1 MYTKSNQRP
10 TEVIGRNTAFY
21 SVYTLIDVTDANVSS
36 PKINA
41 KKFHQSQNLNTFM
54 QVIGLRTQPI
64 ISSITKL
71 PAQTM
76 TDYEFGNNFTGSHTV
91 WLLKFVSETE
101 GAWKKD
107 NNETFLLAEDFNLV
121 PIHDGLDETAT
132 IDGDIINT
140 DNEDKLNTYFK
151 FSENI

>member
-1 MYTKSNQRP
+1 
-10 TEVIGRNTAFY
+10 
-21 SVYTLIDVTDANVSS
+21 
-36 PKINA
+36 
-41 KKFHQSQNLNTFM
+41 M

-64 ISSITKL
+64 ISSVTKL
-71 PAQTM
+71 QSQTM
-76 TDYEFGNNFTGSHTV
+76 ADYDFGNNFTGSHTV

-101 GAWKKD
+101 GAWKKEE
-107 NNETFLLAEDFNLV
+107 NETTLLLDDFNLV

-140 DNEDKLNTYFK
+140 DNEDRLNTYFK